1 VRVLVT
7 RVVCTAPA
15 ADDEAKADVVVESA
29 SDEAVTTIVVSGALV
44 VAAAE
49 VVAATEVVVG
59 VASAVLDGA
68 SEDEGAE
75 SSPPS
80 ADVAQR

>member
-1 VRVLVT
+1 
-7 RVVCTAPA
+7 VVCTAPA
-15 ADDEAKADVVVESA
+15 ADVEAKADVVVESA
-29 SDEAVTTIVVSGALV
+29 SNEAVTTTVTSGALVV

-68 SEDEGAE
+68 SEDKGAE
-75 SSPPS
+75 LSPPS